1 VTQTVSIL
9 TALDRWSP
17 TPVQPNPPWGDL
29 GPFGSLR
36 RSRDPAL
43 VRMLTDRVALE
54 YNTSSSGVAKFGE
67 KPAAPRWIVVPG
79 YEEVPCRVALMP
91 PEKIEGA
98 AQTQWI
104 TPAIVTFGVALTADI
119 RHRII
124 WNHPTMGPMP
134 LYFRG
139 PVKEQMR
146 AHHWTG
152 YCQNRE
158 V

>member
-1 VTQTVSIL
+1 
-9 TALDRWSP
+9 
-17 TPVQPNPPWGDL
+17 
-29 GPFGSLR
+29 
-36 RSRDPAL
+36 
-43 VRMLTDRVALE
+43 MLTDRVTLE
-54 YNTSSSGVAKFGE
+54 YNTSSAGGTGTRFGE
-67 KPAAPRWIVVPG
+67 KGDAGKWLPIPG

-91 PEKIEGA
+91 PEPIEGA
-98 AQTQWI
+98 AQTQWL
-104 TPAIVTFGVALTADI
+104 TPAIVTFGVAITADI
-119 RHRII
+119 RHRIV

-139 PVKEQMR
+139 PVKEQQG